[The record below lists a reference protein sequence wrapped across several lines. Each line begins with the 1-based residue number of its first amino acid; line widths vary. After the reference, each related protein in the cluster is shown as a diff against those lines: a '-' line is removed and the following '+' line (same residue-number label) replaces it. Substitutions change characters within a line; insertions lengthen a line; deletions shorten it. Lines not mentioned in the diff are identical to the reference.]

1 MRLRVG
7 FYQVIDNSNINE
19 KKNYASV
26 FDLQKIKAKNA
37 KNAAKKHRRQC
48 TNGVQSQCKSSAVL
62 IESKQ

>member
-1 MRLRVG
+1 MK
-7 FYQVIDNSNINE
+7 

-26 FDLQKIKAKNA
+26 FDLQKMPFIKAKNA

-48 TNGVQSQCKSSAVL
+48 TNDAQSQCTSSAVL